1 MYMNIKSGEGT
12 VRKGVHA
19 WMTKFQVKQK
29 YGEEDGE
36 SIILSLEDSKDPGTV
51 RAHPDDKSGKV
62 GSHFLVSFDLE
73 VKQYWVLDMEAVE
86 TRSEEWMERLY
97 QAVDEDSSTEA
108 TVPKKRPRAESPAK
122 PPRERKPKEP
132 KEPKKP
138 KEAKPKEVKP
148 NKGKPEVRW

>member
-1 MYMNIKSGEGT
+1 M
-12 VRKGVHA
+12 RKGVHA

-73 VKQYWVLDMEAVE
+73 VKQYGCLTWRRWKRDPKNGWRDCTKLWMKIHPLRLLCP
-86 TRSEEWMERLY
+86 RSDRE
-97 QAVDEDSSTEA
+97 
-108 TVPKKRPRAESPAK
+108 PRALPSLQGAK
-122 PPRERKPKEP
+122 AKRAERA
-132 KEPKKP
+132 
-138 KEAKPKEVKP
+138 KEAKRSKAKR
-148 NKGKPEVRW
+148 G